1 MIERAAGPSARAG
14 LTAGDVLLAINGQAV
29 SSIEQIKSVLERKPK
44 SVALLVERR
53 GERIFVPVNLG

>member
-1 MIERAAGPSARAG
+1 VESVAGPSARAG
-14 LTAGDVLLAINGQAV
+14 LAPGDVLLAINGQAV
-29 SSIEQIKSVLERKPK
+29 SSLDQVNGVLARKPK